1 VVSAVV
7 FGAFDL
13 RFVDPDEFDLEFPR
27 HRRLAHSKRS
37 SFKMTAL
44 SYLVDDEID
53 IQIKAALQEEKIG
66 EAPLPLMTVEMPGYF
81 AFICWVRLVRDH
93 AVASLVFKPGG
104 MPCSDR
110 AVADFAHRSGCQ
122 ATERRQIARTEI
134 LAEKNAAVTKQAKKV
149 SLTRSSSLNRDI
161 LTQPGP

>member
-1 VVSAVV
+1 MIRVPFDTAWAISRPFSLSRSSAVVSAVV

-53 IQIKAALQEEKIG
+53 IQIKAAFHLLG
-66 EAPLPLMTVEMPGYF
+66 P
-81 AFICWVRLVRDH
+81 
-93 AVASLVFKPGG
+93 
-104 MPCSDR
+104 
-110 AVADFAHRSGCQ
+110 SG
-122 ATERRQIARTEI
+122 R
-134 LAEKNAAVTKQAKKV
+134 
-149 SLTRSSSLNRDI
+149 
-161 LTQPGP
+161 